1 MKTNPKKQPVT
12 QKTTPAPVRPKVAQM
27 HDFTGPKP
35 VMRPL
40 NAYERAMFKESFKSG
55 LRKYLSHR
63 LRQANP
69 GYDDIIEELVL
80 ELIPKTVEGSW
91 EGPDDHKKPHIK

>member
-1 MKTNPKKQPVT
+1 
-12 QKTTPAPVRPKVAQM
+12 
-27 HDFTGPKP
+27 
-35 VMRPL
+35 
-40 NAYERAMFKESFKSG
+40 MFKESFKSG

-69 GYDDIIEELVL
+69 GYDDVIEELVL

-91 EGPDDHKKPHIK
+91 EGRGDHKKPHIK